1 MKIIQLSAENVK
13 KLKAVEIT
21 PEGNVVVIG
30 GKNGQG
36 KSSVLDSIEY
46 VLAGKGSQC
55 PRPVRD
61 GEEKAVIVCTLD
73 DLVVTRV
80 IKTDGSNSLVVSS
93 KDGAKYGSPQA
104 MLDKLVGTLT
114 FDPLAFSRMEPR
126 KQLEVLKKLVGLDF
140 SKEDIEINTLL
151 QSRQNKMN
159 EAKGIESRFLKM
171 VRHPEVG
178 EYNIPISTVNLLAEL
193 NEAQKKNAEI
203 QVAVNQSERLIEL
216 NATCIEKITELRN
229 NLKNEWDHFRTL
241 QDSIIKKGDEITA
254 LGPGVDESAIK
265 QRIAESETIN
275 QKIRENLT
283 RDELIKE
290 GAKVGDNLAE
300 INEEIRQI
308 KQGKKNTL
316 AKTSFPV
323 EGLAF
328 DENGVTY
335 QGLPFEQASSS
346 EQLRVSIAMG
356 LALNPNFPVLLIRD
370 GSLLDEDN
378 LGMIA
383 KFAAEK
389 DAQVWIERV
398 SEGAECQVIMEDGL
412 VS

>member
-178 EYNIPISTVNLLAEL
+178 EYNIPIS
-193 NEAQKKNAEI
+193 
-203 QVAVNQSERLIEL
+203 
-216 NATCIEKITELRN
+216 
-229 NLKNEWDHFRTL
+229 
-241 QDSIIKKGDEITA
+241 
-254 LGPGVDESAIK
+254 
-265 QRIAESETIN
+265 
-275 QKIRENLT
+275 
-283 RDELIKE
+283 
-290 GAKVGDNLAE
+290 
-300 INEEIRQI
+300 
-308 KQGKKNTL
+308 
-316 AKTSFPV
+316 
-323 EGLAF
+323 
-328 DENGVTY
+328 
-335 QGLPFEQASSS
+335 
-346 EQLRVSIAMG
+346 
-356 LALNPNFPVLLIRD
+356 
-370 GSLLDEDN
+370 
-378 LGMIA
+378 
-383 KFAAEK
+383 
-389 DAQVWIERV
+389 
-398 SEGAECQVIMEDGL
+398 
-412 VS
+412 